1 MLSLRRHYANFLTSG
16 INLVLLFIGLRIG
29 TPEGW
34 LVSFSLVA
42 LTSFFAWMGNI
53 RRHRTIAD
61 TPTARVASAP
71 QGYVEFF
78 GRSEQHDGF
87 QLFSKLTQ
95 LPCLWYRYEVERRN
109 SQNNWESVEQG
120 ESHDTFL
127 LADETGKCVV
137 DPDEAEIITTHKQT
151 WHEGD
156 YRYTEYLLLGQ
167 DGLYALGEHATLGG
181 TNSDLSLKED
191 VSALLAEWKQDKRQ
205 LLTRFDLNHDGE
217 IDLKEWELARRQA
230 VRAVE
235 KQHREIRLKDGVH
248 VMRKPRDGRLFLVS
262 NLPPAKLARK
272 YWLWAWAH
280 LAFLLSALGC
290 LAYTLAA

>member
-1 MLSLRRHYANFLTSG
+1 MLPLRRHYANFLTSG

-29 TPEGW
+29 TREGW

-42 LTSFFAWMGNI
+42 FTSFFAWMGNI

-78 GRSEQHDGF
+78 GRAEQHDGF

-109 SQNNWESVEQG
+109 GQDNWESVEQG
-120 ESHDTFL
+120 ESQDTFL
-127 LADETGKCVV
+127 LADETGKCAV
-137 DPDEAEIITTHKQT
+137 DPEHAEIITTRKQVWHKD
-151 WHEGD
+151 D
-156 YRYTEYLLLGQ
+156 YRYTEYLLLPQ
-167 DGLYALGEHATLGG
+167 DALYALGEHATLGG
-181 TNSDLSLKED
+181 TNSDLNIKED

-217 IDLKEWELARRQA
+217 IDMQEWELARKSA
-230 VRAVE
+230 VREVE

-248 VMRKPRDGRLFLVS
+248 VMRKPHDGRLFLVS
-262 NLPPAKLARK
+262 NLPPGKLARK

-280 LAFLLSALGC
+280 LAFVFAAITGLG
-290 LAYTLAA
+290 YVIFS

>member
-1 MLSLRRHYANFLTSG
+1 MQSLRRHYANFLTSG
-16 INLVLLFIGLRIG
+16 INLILLFIGLRIG
-29 TPEGW
+29 TREGW

-71 QGYVEFF
+71 QGYVELF

-95 LPCLWYRYEVERRN
+95 LPCLWYRYEMERRN
-109 SQNNWESVEQG
+109 NQNNWESVEQG
-120 ESHDTFL
+120 ESQDTFL
-127 LADETGKCVV
+127 LTDETGECVV

-151 WHEGD
+151 WHKDD

-167 DGLYALGEHATLGG
+167 DSLYTLGEHATLGG

-191 VSALLAEWKQDKRQ
+191 VSALLAEWKQDKHQ

-230 VRAVE
+230 VREVE

-262 NLPPAKLARK
+262 NLPPGELARK

-280 LAFLLSALGC
+280 LAFLLGAIVGLGYAAL
-290 LAYTLAA
+290 